1 MGKISNFDHDKSYF
15 VTPAAQIACVKNK
28 LSSLFSNYPPKI
40 LSITIIHKIEKKVNI
55 TTYCLVILTFDKLLL
70 IYVP

>member
-28 LSSLFSNYPPKI
+28 LSSLFFTLY
-40 LSITIIHKIEKKVNI
+40 SITLSQIISIFSPAAQRICFSSLWSPNGIFTVVSISE
-55 TTYCLVILTFDKLLL
+55 
-70 IYVP
+70 